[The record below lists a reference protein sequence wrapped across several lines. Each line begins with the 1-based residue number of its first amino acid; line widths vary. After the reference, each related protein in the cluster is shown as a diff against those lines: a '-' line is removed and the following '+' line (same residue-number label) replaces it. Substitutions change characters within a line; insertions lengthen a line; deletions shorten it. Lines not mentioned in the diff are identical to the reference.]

1 MHDKQE
7 RVSSAKATLTRRSS
21 AGFLRGFWVKSL
33 RIRGY
38 GQGYGVS
45 GYGGKNRAPVGAA
58 SHTQLSII
66 TTQTHAPERCR
77 AITEVTWALSSLKFI
92 QQTPEG
98 GHSGISFPFSEYLLN
113 TAFAGEG
120 VL

>member
-1 MHDKQE
+1 MHQRD
-7 RVSSAKATLTRRSS
+7 
-21 AGFLRGFWVKSL
+21 AG
-33 RIRGY
+33 
-38 GQGYGVS
+38 
-45 GYGGKNRAPVGAA
+45 P
-58 SHTQLSII
+58 
-66 TTQTHAPERCR
+66 
-77 AITEVTWALSSLKFI
+77 ITEVTRALSSLKFI